1 MIVGLEPVI
10 VLFKITY
17 TACCKKWRGMFKTVL
32 FEIINFAPHIYNTV
46 RKVSIHK
53 QKV

>member
-17 TACCKKWRGMFKTVL
+17 TACCKKWRVMFKTVL
-32 FEIINFAPHIYNTV
+32 FEIMNFAPLIYNTV